1 MLYGTI
7 RETTAVFVNTP
18 VVEKPKWLKIA
29 LNKSLLRKNMDL
41 SVLGLTK
48 EIKFRL
54 WVCDFVC
61 RGIHRIY
68 YYDLTRSF
76 LIILKEFVMN
86 LG

>member
-1 MLYGTI
+1 
-7 RETTAVFVNTP
+7 
-18 VVEKPKWLKIA
+18 
-29 LNKSLLRKNMDL
+29 MDL

-54 WVCDFVC
+54 KAFVLIENEIKLEQY
-61 RGIHRIY
+61 GFSNNINVESVILFAVEFHRTF

>member
-1 MLYGTI
+1 
-7 RETTAVFVNTP
+7 
-18 VVEKPKWLKIA
+18 
-29 LNKSLLRKNMDL
+29 MDL

-54 WVCDFVC
+54 KACVLTENEIKLEQYGFSNNINVESVILFAVEFI
-61 RGIHRIY
+61 GFF